1 MTTPIIDPI
10 HSSLNKTVL
19 IEASAGTGKTYTITS
34 LVIRYLL
41 GIENNTPL
49 KLNEILIVTF
59 TKAATAELRTRIYD
73 RIMDVQQAFKGI
85 HTEDTF
91 IQEVL
96 KIVPKDQYN
105 NVRTILKEA
114 ERSMSDANI
123 FTIHSFCQRFLS
135 QNPLE
140 SQLPFDAKL
149 ETSNQ
154 TLMTETAKQF
164 WREICYYFSSQLAAI
179 AYPIYK
185 NPLNLQSQI
194 GKFLSIAPYLDAP
207 NSIDELEQAVLNCQ
221 GDDGTLDAKKSQEIL
236 WAFAAQ
242 QFNLIFNQLK
252 TKDGIL
258 FFDDLINET
267 HKLIQKATPEQLE
280 HIRDRYKIAMID
292 EFQDTDDIQYQIFS
306 QLFGHTDDKS
316 LLMIGDPKQ
325 SIYKFRGADIDTY
338 LKAKQSAHLEYSL
351 TTNYRSSTA
360 VVDGINELFS
370 YNPNAFLTEGILFQP
385 VNTPESSNDNYLT
398 IDQQRQKGVGLAFLA
413 EGNNKSKF
421 IAKSAD
427 YTAKRIQ
434 QLLSSGKII
443 KNGEAHDIQNQD
455 ITILVRGKGDASIIL
470 SALRDANLPAVYLSD
485 KSKVFQSKAARLIL
499 LFLSSLLDHRNQE
512 LMKQSFASP
521 LYQLS
526 LEELHTL
533 LSDDELTSNHELYTD
548 FLIEREQC
556 LKDWEKLG
564 IIPMMDQFL
573 HRHDRIH
580 RLRNHDHFD
589 RIMTDIRHLCELL
602 QTQSLLSPTKEA
614 LLEWLTEQIADANE
628 SEDEL
633 GGASNSLRLEN
644 EMNVITIMTIHG
656 SKGLEFPIAF
666 IPSMIEAKK
675 PEPPYIVDKD
685 NNLKSIDYDDNKEAI
700 EIALKNEHAE
710 NMRLFYVAMTRAKY
724 YCEFMISE
732 NFLNNKT
739 NINDQTVFSALFNTE
754 PEEAFMLNRLQQFR
768 HIQILPMDA
777 QENIAYIK
785 PINNLDNLSAAEF
798 TGKINRSW
806 NISSFTQLTKNAPH
820 SYFATDNPDEPENI
834 EDELSNIEEQ
844 KPSIFTF
851 PRGSHVGTFI
861 HDLFE
866 KHHPQ
871 ELLDK
876 AYLTNLM
883 TRVSFSEDVSK
894 NLEMWVDVI
903 HDWLSLIFKNELLP
917 DLQFSDALQV
927 NALHELEFLF
937 PVKKPLTSEIFNQ
950 YLQEYRGTKHS
961 PQLDFYT
968 LQGMMKGFI
977 DLIFMHNG
985 KFYIVDYKTNHLG
998 NHSKDYDDTNLNT
1011 AMLDNYYDV
1020 QYLIYSVALTRYLKF
1035 RMPNYNY
1042 DEHFGGVFYLFV
1054 RGMTDIGS
1062 DGIYFRKPTEKQ
1074 IEQLD
1079 QLMGANHD

>member
-1 MTTPIIDPI
+1 MTKSIIDPI
-10 HSSLNKTVL
+10 SSPLNQTVL

-49 KLNEILIVTF
+49 KLDEILIVTF

-73 RIMDVQQAFKGI
+73 RIMEVQQAFKGI
-85 HTEDTF
+85 PTEDTF
-91 IQEVL
+91 ILEIL
-96 KIVPKDQYN
+96 TSVPKDQVN
-105 NVRTILKEA
+105 NVRAILNEA

-154 TLMTETAKQF
+154 TLMTKTAKQF

-185 NPLNLQSQI
+185 NPTNIQSEI
-194 GKFLSIAPYLDAP
+194 GKFLSIAQHLSAP
-207 NSIDELEQAVLNCQ
+207 NSIDELEQAVLNSQ
-221 GDDGTLDAKKSQEIL
+221 GEDGTLDTQKSQAIL

-242 QFNLIFNQLK
+242 QFNIIFNKLK
-252 TKDGIL
+252 NEDGIL
-258 FFDDLINET
+258 FFDDLIAET

-292 EFQDTDDIQYQIFS
+292 EFQDTDDVQYQIFS
-306 QLFGHTDDKS
+306 QLFGQTDDRS

-325 SIYKFRGADIDTY
+325 SIYKFRGADISTY
-338 LKAKQSAHLEYSL
+338 LKAKQSANLEYSL
-351 TTNYRSSTA
+351 STNYRSSTA
-360 VVDGINELFS
+360 VVEGINELFS
-370 YNPNAFLTEGILFQP
+370 YNTNAFLTEGISFQP
-385 VNTPESSNDNYLT
+385 VDTPKSSNHNYLM
-398 IDQQRQKGVGLAFLA
+398 IDQDKQKGIGIAFLA
-413 EGNNKSKF
+413 EANNKTKF
-421 IAKSAD
+421 IAQSAS
-427 YTAKRIQ
+427 YIAKRIQ

-470 SALRDANLPAVYLSD
+470 TALRDAHLPAVYLSD
-485 KSKVFQSKAARLIL
+485 KSKVFQSRAARLIL

-526 LEELHTL
+526 LEELHSL
-533 LSDDELTSNHELYTD
+533 LSDDESISNHELYTN

-556 LKDWEKLG
+556 LKDWDKLG

-580 RLRNHDHFD
+580 RFRNNENFD
-589 RIMTDIRHLCELL
+589 RIMTDLRHLCELL

-628 SEDEL
+628 PEDEL
-633 GGASNSLRLEN
+633 GGASNSLRLES

-656 SKGLEFPIAF
+656 SKGLEFPITF
-666 IPSMIEAKK
+666 IPSLIEAKK
-675 PEPPYIVDKD
+675 PTPPYIVDAG
-685 NNLKSIDYDDNKEAI
+685 NNTKTIDYSENKESS
-700 EIALKNEHAE
+700 EITLKDEHAE

-739 NINDQTVFSALFNTE
+739 NVNDQTVFSSLFNTE
-754 PEEAFMLNRLQQFR
+754 PDEAFTFNRLQKFQ
-768 HIQILPMDA
+768 HIQVLPMEEQKD
-777 QENIAYIK
+777 IAYK
-785 PINNLDNLSAAEF
+785 PPNNHLENLRAAEF

-820 SYFATDNPDEPENI
+820 SYFATENPDETDNTEI
-834 EDELSNIEEQ
+834 ESIDTEEL

-866 KHHPQ
+866 KHKP
-871 ELLDK
+871 EDLLDK
-876 AYLTNLM
+876 VYLTNLM
-883 TRVSFSEDVSK
+883 SRVSFSEEVNK
-894 NLEMWVDVI
+894 NLEIWVDVI
-903 HDWLSLIFKNELLP
+903 HHWLSTIFKNELLP
-917 DLQFSDALQV
+917 DLNFADALQI

-937 PVKKPLTSEIFNQ
+937 PVKKPVTSAIFNQ
-950 YLQEYRGTKHS
+950 YLQEYREAKQS

-968 LQGMMKGFI
+968 LEGMMKGFI

-985 KFYIVDYKTNHLG
+985 KFYIADYKTNHLG
-998 NHSKDYDDTNLNT
+998 NHAKDYDDAHLHQ

-1042 DEHFGGVFYLFV
+1042 DEHFGGIFYLFV
-1054 RGMTDIGS
+1054 RGMTDNGS
-1062 DGIYFRKPTEKQ
+1062 DGVYFRKPTEQQ
-1074 IEQLD
+1074 IEELD
-1079 QLMGANHD
+1079 QLMGADHE